1 MHSKNYFK
9 AQLLKKNETKG
20 LVLFVQYSDYTV
32 KEWDLFKGQIAGS
45 DFTITRIKNTD
56 MLKRLSGSSYTNLGS
71 SFHGS
76 MAVISCSQ
84 QFSPKLLKRIIKIIE
99 EQSKLLL
106 VCGLLNKEI
115 VFPGTLTK
123 WSELPE
129 DTELYLTFTSLVKK
143 PIQKVLSISNQGMNM
158 VCSDL
163 DKHQKLG
170 D

>member
-1 MHSKNYFK
+1 MASKNYFK
-9 AQLLKKNETKG
+9 AQLDKKNEPKD

-32 KEWDLFKGQIAGS
+32 KEWDLFKRQIIDS
-45 DFTITRIKNTD
+45 DFTITRIKNTG
-56 MLKRLSGSSYTNLGS
+56 MAKTLSRSSYNNLRS
-71 SFHGS
+71 SLHGS

-84 QFSPKLLKRIIKIIE
+84 QFSPKLLKKITKIIE
-99 EQSKLLL
+99 KQSKLLL
-106 VCGLLNKEI
+106 ACALMNNEI
-115 VFPGTLTK
+115 VFPGTLKK

-129 DTELYLTFTSLVKK
+129 DTELYLSFTGLVKK
-143 PIQKVLSISNQGMNM
+143 PMKNVLNISNQGMNM